1 MRSFFQ
7 ARVLE
12 RPFPSPWDLP
22 NPRIKP
28 GSPTLQADAFPSEP
42 PGKLLDLRAGPKSNT
57 RCSCKRKAGGDLRHS
72 DRKKAMWRQRQKWC
86 ISTSRNTKNFWHP
99 PEARRKAWTDSPL
112 EPSEEAILP
121 TSWFWTSGLQKHD
134 RIHFCSFKPPSLWQ
148 VFTLT
153 LENWHPWQLRC
164 PS

>member
-22 NPRIKP
+22 NPRIEP

-72 DRKKAMWRQRQKWC
+72 DRKKAM
-86 ISTSRNTKNFWHP
+86 
-99 PEARRKAWTDSPL
+99 
-112 EPSEEAILP
+112 
-121 TSWFWTSGLQKHD
+121 
-134 RIHFCSFKPPSLWQ
+134 
-148 VFTLT
+148 
-153 LENWHPWQLRC
+153 
-164 PS
+164 